1 MSAEV
6 IQLIERRRSWPTELK
21 LKILLEAL
29 RPGTTIAATADRHGV
44 ARGLVYTWM
53 RAAREGRLPG
63 LSLNDRPLNDRP
75 LNDRPLNDRP
85 HNDGPHNDGPHNDG
99 PHNDGPHDDG
109 PHDDGQRNDGAPAFV
124 PVRVD
129 AEPPA
134 PGPMTPADAAQAC
147 LLRQPM
153 QLQIRTRPQRS
164 PPPPRRPLLLPDR
177 VPVRPGYVEVKL
189 GNGRIVK
196 VDEAIDATTLARLVA
211 ALDAPAPERPSHD
224 EPGIGEAP

>member
-63 LSLNDRPLNDRP
+63 LSLNDRP
-75 LNDRPLNDRP
+75 
-85 HNDGPHNDGPHNDG
+85 HNDG

-147 LLRQPM
+147 LVRQPM

>member
-53 RAAREGRLPG
+53 RAAREGRSPG

-75 LNDRPLNDRP
+75 
-85 HNDGPHNDGPHNDG
+85 HN
-99 PHNDGPHDDG
+99 DG

>member
-1 MSAEV
+1 MTGAEV
-6 IQLIERRRSWPTELK
+6 AWPTELK
-21 LKILLEAL
+21 VKILLEAL

-63 LSLNDRPLNDRP
+63 LSLNDRP
-75 LNDRPLNDRP
+75 
-85 HNDGPHNDGPHNDG
+85 HNDGPHNDGPHN
-99 PHNDGPHDDG
+99 DG

>member
-75 LNDRPLNDRP
+75 YN
-85 HNDGPHNDGPHNDG
+85 
-99 PHNDGPHDDG
+99 DG